1 MNPNHYDQKY
11 FEWQRS
17 IGRLTGRANLFM
29 YQPYIGPEDRVVDFG
44 CGGGFLLKELA
55 CKEKCGI
62 EINPVAR
69 DNAIGMGIAVV
80 ASADDLTPG
89 SADVVISSHALE
101 HTFDPLGVLVKI
113 GTLLKPGGRLVL
125 VTPFERDMNW
135 KPNDINQ
142 HLFTWS
148 PMNLGNLATKAGYV
162 VETCEVVHHRF
173 PPGALLFEKYLG
185 KSVFHLLC
193 RVWGLI
199 SRSVVQ
205 VRVVAVKP

>member
-11 FEWQRS
+11 FEWQQS
-17 IGRLTGRANLFM
+17 IGRLTGRANSFM
-29 YQPYIGPEDRVVDFG
+29 YQPYIGLEDSIVDFG

-55 CKEKCGI
+55 CKERRGI

-69 DNAIGMGIAVV
+69 DNAKSMGITVV
-80 ASADDLTPG
+80 NSVDDLAPG

-101 HTFDPLGVLVKI
+101 HTLDPLGILIKLK
-113 GTLLKPGGRLVL
+113 GLLKPGGRLVL
-125 VTPFERDMNW
+125 VTPFERDVNW

-148 PMNLGNLATKAGYV
+148 PMNLGNLATKAGFV

-173 PPGALLFEKYLG
+173 PPGALLLENLLG
-185 KSVFHLLC
+185 KASFHLLC

-205 VRVVAVKP
+205 VRVVAVKA